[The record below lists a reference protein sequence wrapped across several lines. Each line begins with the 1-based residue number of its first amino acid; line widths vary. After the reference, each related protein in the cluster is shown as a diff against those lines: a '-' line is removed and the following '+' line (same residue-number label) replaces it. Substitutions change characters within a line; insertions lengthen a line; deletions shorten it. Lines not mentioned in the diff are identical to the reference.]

1 MFCAVGHLSRLVAA
15 DHCRRELNL
24 WVCDAA
30 GPHWN
35 VAFIWPSSSS
45 LLLMANK
52 MPLLCQM
59 FQRIW
64 PKPPGLGG
72 QWMPRWGARTYLIIS
87 ESPAISHMM
96 RVLLK
101 SVFFPFGSGE
111 KPELRHQHGN
121 ECDAGIACGNNRQQR
136 EDNNYSGTKNHHRC
150 LHYLPFHRHLH
161 YREGKPNILHHT
173 AANQHSHRGLVT
185 HFSISDSAC
194 SINIQTHSIQIV

>member
-72 QWMPRWGARTYLIIS
+72 QWMPRWGARTYLIIL
-87 ESPAISHMM
+87 ESPVISHMM

-101 SVFFPFGSGE
+101 CVFFPIW
-111 KPELRHQHGN
+111 LRWETRAAPSAWKWVRRRHRLWQQQTTTW
-121 ECDAGIACGNNRQQR
+121 RQQLQWDK
-136 EDNNYSGTKNHHRC
+136 EPPPLSP
-150 LHYLPFHRHLH
+150 LPSFPPPSPLP
-161 YREGKPNILHHT
+161 GGQT
-173 AANQHSHRGLVT
+173 QHS
-185 HFSISDSAC
+185 SP
-194 SINIQTHSIQIV
+194 HSCQPALPPRVGDPLLYLRLSMQYKYTNA